1 MLQCSI
7 ITYTYRER
15 YIMTQYVLAAASWLD
30 FSGLLDWFRSV
41 KRKMEH
47 ASRVRSTIKE
57 LWQLSDAELRDIGI
71 SRGDIYAIAHEAYLD
86 DLDKVEFNRN
96 LKGWV

>member
-1 MLQCSI
+1 
-7 ITYTYRER
+7 
-15 YIMTQYVLAAASWLD
+15 
-30 FSGLLDWFRSV
+30 
-41 KRKMEH
+41 MEH

-57 LWQLSDAELRDIGI
+57 LSQLSDAELRDIGI